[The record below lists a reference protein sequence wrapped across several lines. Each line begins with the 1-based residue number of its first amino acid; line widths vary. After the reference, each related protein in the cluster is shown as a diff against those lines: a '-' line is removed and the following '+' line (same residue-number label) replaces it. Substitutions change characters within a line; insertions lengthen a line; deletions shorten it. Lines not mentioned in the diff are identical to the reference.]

1 MTPAIFS
8 AALLAR
14 RWLTETSIELRLER
28 PKGFDFRPGQY
39 IRLYH
44 EALERDYSLA
54 SGPDDP
60 ELRLV
65 VRVFPQGR
73 VSTFLST
80 VADGTQ
86 LSFHGP
92 MGYFVFQA
100 SDRTPVFIA
109 TGTGVAPFVAM
120 SRAGLKGYICLHG
133 AKDHQGLL
141 YRQDLEK
148 NASRYVPCLTESATP
163 DKSVFAGRVT
173 AYLERLD
180 TGRAYDFH
188 LCGHQD
194 MIHDAFG
201 IIDDR
206 FAESHIHSEV
216 FY

>member
-1 MTPAIFS
+1 MTPLFKTP
-8 AALLAR
+8 LVAR
-14 RWLTETSIELRLER
+14 KRLTDNTIELRLQR
-28 PKGFDFRPGQY
+28 PAGFEFSPGQY

-44 EALERDYSLA
+44 ADLERDYSLA
-54 SGPDDP
+54 SGPQES
-60 ELRLV
+60 ELRLI

-73 VSTFLST
+73 VSTYLST
-80 VADGTQ
+80 VEIGQ
-86 LSFHGP
+86 PFSFYGP
-92 MGYFVFQA
+92 MGYFVFRT
-100 SDRTPVFIA
+100 SERTPVFVA

-133 AKDHQGLL
+133 AKDREGLL
-141 YRQDLEK
+141 YRQDLEV
-148 NASRYVPCLTESATP
+148 NASRYVPCLTGSDTS
-163 DKSVFAGRVT
+163 DKSVFTGRVT

-180 TGRAYDFH
+180 TGRAYDFY

-201 IIDDR
+201 IIDER